1 MNANFNLKDKVVFK
15 EVGIDRNVIHDMGF
29 GGNGPSPRVERRQK
43 ETKGIKES
51 DVAENARGAWK
62 WLYYIYDYYREKNH

>member
-1 MNANFNLKDKVVFK
+1 
-15 EVGIDRNVIHDMGF
+15 MGF

-51 DVAENARGAWK
+51 AVAENARGAWK